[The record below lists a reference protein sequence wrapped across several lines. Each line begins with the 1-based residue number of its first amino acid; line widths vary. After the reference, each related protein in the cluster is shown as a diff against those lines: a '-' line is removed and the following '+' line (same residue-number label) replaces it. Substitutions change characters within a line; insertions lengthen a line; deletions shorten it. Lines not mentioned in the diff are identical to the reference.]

1 MLLKNNQLLII
12 LGPTSTGK
20 TDLALSLAKKFNG
33 ELISCD
39 SRQVYKDL
47 DIGTGKLPN
56 LDVEVKKCDQFWEL
70 DGVKVWMYDVVD
82 FKKQYTVSDY
92 VKDADEVLE
101 KIIES
106 GKLPIVVGGT
116 GLYLKALLYGFDDL
130 SIPVNLRLRKQLET
144 LTLQQLQNKLNKLSS
159 VKWKSLNNSDK
170 NNPRRLIRYIELIIM
185 MPKRKVLKNKKKN
198 KFDILKVGLTARKEF
213 LYKKIDE
220 RVYKRIDQGMI
231 EEVKKIHQKGLSF
244 QRMRN
249 LGLEYRILAEYLLGQ
264 MESEKELI
272 KILQLKI
279 HQYLKR
285 QLTWFKKEK
294 DVLWFD
300 ITKRDFSKM
309 VEKRIAK
316 WYHRTDES
324 QD

>member
-33 ELISCD
+33 ELVSCD

-56 LDVEVKKCDQFWEL
+56 LNVRVKKCDQFWEL
-70 DGVKVWMYDVVD
+70 DGIKVWMYDVVN

-92 VKDADEVLE
+92 VKDANKALK
-101 KIIES
+101 KIIKS

-116 GLYLKALLYGFDDL
+116 GLYLKALLYGLDDL
-130 SIPVNLRLRKQLET
+130 SIPINLKLRKQLEN
-144 LTLQQLQNKLNKLSS
+144 LTLEQLQNKLNKLSS
-159 VKWKSLNNSDK
+159 VKWESLNNSDR

-185 MPKRKVLKNKKKN
+185 LPEKRVSKNKMKRKFDVLK
-198 KFDILKVGLTARKEF
+198 IGLIAPKEF
-213 LYKKIDE
+213 LCKKIDQ
-220 RVYKRIDQGMI
+220 RVLLRINQGMI
-231 EEVKKIHQKGLSF
+231 EETEKLYKKGLSLK
-244 QRMRN
+244 RMMV
-249 LGLEYRILAEYLLGQ
+249 LGLEYGALAKYKQGYIK
-264 MESEKELI
+264 SKEEFI
-272 KILQLKI
+272 SFLQLKI

-285 QLTWFKKEK
+285 QLTWFKKET
-294 DVLWFD
+294 DILWFD
-300 ITKRDFSKM
+300 VTEKDFSKM

-316 WYHRTDES
+316 WYH
-324 QD
+324 